1 MKNYILAACLFVGT
15 FAFTACDTGSNN
27 NQQERDTAASTA
39 DGVVADTTLTE
50 EKKEFMAFAAKAN
63 MLQKDLGMVA
73 VERAQTDHARV
84 YGQKMVD
91 LYTGKQNEL
100 RELARN
106 YSVTLPQVAD
116 DDHLK
121 RVQDLQNKKPS
132 EFDMAYLDE
141 AVNAHQ
147 SAIKEYDDNI
157 KDYEETQN
165 KLFNIWSRNT
175 QLEKQAQMEEAMRL
189 RQDLKNRR

>member
-1 MKNYILAACLFVGT
+1 MKNYIMAACLSVGVL
-15 FAFTACDTGSNN
+15 AFTACDSGSSNN
-27 NQQERDTAASTA
+27 EQERDLSASTA
-39 DGVVADTTLTE
+39 DGVQADSTLTE

-73 VERAQTDHARV
+73 VERAQTDHAKT

-91 LYTGKQNEL
+91 LYTTKQDEL

-121 RVQDLQNKKPS
+121 RVQDLRDKKPAD
-132 EFDMAYLDE
+132 FDMAYLDE
-141 AVNAHQ
+141 AVSAHQ
-147 SAIKEYDDNI
+147 NAIKEYDDNI

-165 KLFNIWSRNT
+165 KLFNIWSRKT
-175 QLEKQAQMEEAMRL
+175 QLEKRAQMEEAMRL
-189 RQDLKNRR
+189 REDLKNRR